1 MGIFEKSVVGIEF
14 DSTEIRAIHLK
25 GTPGKP
31 RLVTYGR
38 MQLQEGAV
46 KDGKVQSP
54 WLLSEAISNMWEKY
68 GIKCRNVI
76 LGINNQDIIVRFAA
90 FPKVPEDKID
100 NMIRFQSENY
110 IPIPIEET
118 ELDYAVLGEDISVAP
133 LQLKVLLVAARKQML
148 FDYINAMNKARL
160 NVIDIGVSMLS
171 LERLIPISLKNVPL
185 IIVNLSNDFGNIV
198 ISDGKKLGFARTFSY
213 NTVVIEAIKNCKID
227 EKMLE
232 TFCEFIAGEIRSSV
246 FYYQNQY
253 PNVNI
258 QEIAITGGLSRING
272 FTQRLKEN
280 LEINVYSFDGLEGFD
295 TNNSKN
301 NTDLFFSADFAVCA
315 SLALRGLEE

>member
-213 NTVVIEAIKNCKID
+213 NTVVIEAIKN
-227 EKMLE
+227 
-232 TFCEFIAGEIRSSV
+232 
-246 FYYQNQY
+246 
-253 PNVNI
+253 
-258 QEIAITGGLSRING
+258 
-272 FTQRLKEN
+272 
-280 LEINVYSFDGLEGFD
+280 
-295 TNNSKN
+295 
-301 NTDLFFSADFAVCA
+301 
-315 SLALRGLEE
+315 

>member
-1 MGIFEKSVVGIEF
+1 MV
-14 DSTEIRAIHLK
+14 
-25 GTPGKP
+25 
-31 RLVTYGR
+31 
-38 MQLQEGAV
+38 
-46 KDGKVQSP
+46 
-54 WLLSEAISNMWEKY
+54 
-68 GIKCRNVI
+68 
-76 LGINNQDIIVRFAA
+76 
-90 FPKVPEDKID
+90 
-100 NMIRFQSENY
+100 
-110 IPIPIEET
+110 
-118 ELDYAVLGEDISVAP
+118 
-133 LQLKVLLVAARKQML
+133 
-148 FDYINAMNKARL
+148 
-160 NVIDIGVSMLS
+160 
-171 LERLIPISLKNVPL
+171 
-185 IIVNLSNDFGNIV
+185 
-198 ISDGKKLGFARTFSY
+198 
-213 NTVVIEAIKNCKID
+213 
-227 EKMLE
+227 E